1 VDLIGD
7 TEMEK
12 KLTTILIAAV
22 VSAGSLSIVG
32 CESNAQVGSAVG
44 ALAGAGIGQLAG
56 GDTEGTLIGAAVGG
70 AAGYML
76 GNEGDKRYAHAERAR
91 MREDMR
97 TVAVNITNSNGS
109 VSRVKLK
116 KHGVGYLGTRGE
128 YYDHLP
134 TEDELRP
141 IYGF

>member
-1 VDLIGD
+1 MG
-7 TEMEK
+7 K
-12 KLTTILIAAV
+12 KLTTILV
-22 VSAGSLSIVG
+22 VTIVSLGSLFVVG
-32 CESNAQVGSAVG
+32 CESNAQAGSAIG

-70 AAGYML
+70 AAGYMF
-76 GNEGDKRYAHAERAR
+76 GNEGDKAQAQAERAQ
-91 MREDMR
+91 MRQEMR

-109 VSRVKLK
+109 ISQVRLK
-116 KHGVGYLGTRGE
+116 RSGVGYVGTRGE
-128 YYDHLP
+128 YYHHLP

>member
-1 VDLIGD
+1 MAKNL
-7 TEMEK
+7 M
-12 KLTTILIAAV
+12 TILIAAA
-22 VSAGSLSIVG
+22 VSFGSLLVAG
-32 CESNAQVGSAVG
+32 CESDAQVGSAIG

-56 GDTEGTLIGAAVGG
+56 GDSEATLIGAAVGG
-70 AAGYML
+70 AADYML
-76 GNEGDKRYAHAERAR
+76 GNEGDRKNAQAERAY
-91 MREDMR
+91 MRQEMG

-109 VSRVKLK
+109 VSQVRLRRQ
-116 KHGVGYLGTRGE
+116 GVGYVGTRSE